1 MTNAVFVAARKAL
14 RRAGLSSM
22 LAALVY
28 GRKYEEAYDN
38 MMTSNIR
45 PGDHL
50 WDIGANHGLYTL
62 KFVELTGPKG
72 SIDCFEPSAKNLAIL
87 RPAIQ
92 PHPNIKLHEVGLS
105 DQSGTVSF
113 VQDNSASGVGN
124 RITATDGESSDSEI
138 TVVRAEEV
146 IDATPDS
153 VPDVIKI
160 DVEGHELHVLRGFG
174 DCLKD
179 TKIRCIGV
187 EVHFSLLEAQ
197 GLSGAANQI
206 ESLLKAAGFK
216 VNWTDPSHIVA
227 LR

>member
-1 MTNAVFVAARKAL
+1 
-14 RRAGLSSM
+14 
-22 LAALVY
+22 VY
-28 GRKYEEAYDN
+28 WLKYEEANDY
-38 MMTSNIR
+38 MMTANFRQCEHICYF
-45 PGDHL
+45 
-50 WDIGANHGLYTL
+50 GANHVIYTL
-62 KFVELTGPKG
+62 IFVELTGPKG
-72 SIDCFEPSAKNLAIL
+72 SIDCFEPSSKNLAIL

-92 PHPNIKLHEVGLS
+92 PHSNIKLHEVGLS

-113 VQDNSASGVGN
+113 VQENSASGVGN

-146 IDATPDS
+146 IDATPNS